1 MRSTWILPWLGG
13 VVAWACAA
21 PVYAQAAPAS
31 DPAGREAELVEAHN
45 SFSGATGGIRI
56 IDAGSGPKGTF
67 RLALQSEFFII
78 SDFFAPS
85 DQAHAFAGNLSLS
98 ITPTKYLEV
107 FASAAVTSAWDNSN
121 DPLLIQRVADV
132 LLGLKGFHAV
142 KPWVTVGGDASVL
155 FPGGVGDAQ
164 AIFRATSFGFR
175 GNVSLDLRHLKRREV
190 PLISRFNAQY
200 WFDNSANLTQGIE
213 DQRYEALGGLVPR
226 ELETRHLLTA
236 FERFAYGVNRV
247 DRVRLAVGFEAP
259 LKARKVGLRPLLE
272 WEWDIPVN
280 RQGYDCVEIPAVS
293 GEGCL
298 ADQKLRA
305 FPMMLS
311 FGLRILP
318 PPKGLA
324 FTVAADVGLT
334 GTRDFV
340 RELAPTAP
348 YNVILGVAYAF
359 DPRPATVAPPP
370 SEQEPPPHV
379 APATFEV
386 HGRVL
391 ETGSGK
397 PVAGAVVAVAGED
410 ASPLITDSDGR
421 FVTFGLPEGQV
432 TFEVSHAEYET
443 ASCTIVVPSEAA
455 CTLAPSSNEGQLR
468 VVALDRQGNPVP
480 KIAIR
485 VRGPSEHVLVSDE
498 SGNALV
504 DAIEPGAYTAYVN
517 DPAYLIAV
525 RDFDIHGRQETTV
538 QLRVLPRPARPRV
551 VIRTG
556 EISLRRQVS
565 FATGSD
571 EILPNSEPILL
582 EVADALLRNPDLEL
596 IEIQGHTDNRGALEV
611 NMLLSQRR
619 AEAVRQ
625 WLIQHGVEPARL
637 MAKGYGPTRPLVPN
651 ITAYNR
657 ARNRRVQFKIVR
669 RVDVTAVEGPS
680 AQTSKP

>member
-1 MRSTWILPWLGG
+1 MRSPWILPWLGG
-13 VVAWACAA
+13 VVAFACAA
-21 PVYAQAAPAS
+21 PVYAQGAPAS
-31 DPAGREAELVEAHN
+31 DAAAREARLVEAQN

-56 IDAGSGPKGTF
+56 LDAGSGPKGTF
-67 RLALQSEFFII
+67 RLALQTEFFII

-85 DQAHAFAGNLSLS
+85 DEAHAFAGDLSLS

-142 KPWVTVGGDASVL
+142 KPWVTIGGDATIL

-175 GNVSLDLRHLKRREV
+175 GNVALDLRRLKRREV

-200 WFDNSANLTQGIE
+200 WFDNTANLTEGIE
-213 DQRYEALGGLVPR
+213 DQRYETLGGLIPR
-226 ELETRHLLTA
+226 ELETRNLLTA

-247 DRVRLAVGFEAP
+247 DRVRLAFGFEAP
-259 LKARKVGLRPLLE
+259 LKARKVGLHPMLE

-280 RQGYDCVEIPAVS
+280 RQGYDCVETTTVS
-293 GEGCL
+293 GQGCL

-340 RELAPTAP
+340 QELAPTAP
-348 YNVILGVAYAF
+348 YNVILGIAYAF
-359 DPRPATVAPPP
+359 DPRPVRVAPPP
-370 SEQEPPPHV
+370 PEEPAQA

-386 HGRVL
+386 RGRVL
-391 ETGSGK
+391 ESGSGQ
-397 PVAGAVVAVAGED
+397 PVAGAEVSIAGSD
-410 ASPLITDSDGR
+410 ASPWITDSEGR
-421 FVTFGLPEGQV
+421 FVTFGLPEGRV
-432 TFEVSHAEYET
+432 TFEVSHSDYGT
-443 ASCTIVVPSEAA
+443 AACTALVPSEAE
-455 CTLAPSSNEGQLR
+455 CTLVPSSHDGRLR
-468 VVALDRQGNPVP
+468 LLALDRKGNPVP

-498 SGNALV
+498 SGTASV
-504 DAIEPGAYTAYVN
+504 DAMEPGAYTAYVN

-525 RDFDIHGRQETTV
+525 QDFDIRGRQETTV
-538 QLRVLPRPARPRV
+538 QLRILPRPDRPRV

-565 FATGSD
+565 FGTGSD
-571 EILPNSEPILL
+571 EILPNSEPLLL

-596 IEIQGHTDNRGALEV
+596 IEIQGHTDNRGELEV

-625 WLIQHGVEPARL
+625 WLIEHGVEPARL
-637 MAKGYGPTRPLVPN
+637 MAKGYGPTRPLAPN

-669 RVDVTAVEGPS
+669 RVDVTAAEGPS
-680 AQTSKP
+680 AQTSTP